1 MLRKIIVFSHNYPH
15 NFIEEVWKDEP
26 MMAQH
31 LRNKFDGYAKW
42 HENSI
47 ALVMKFMAELSADK
61 LQELET
67 YIKENPNFK

>member
-1 MLRKIIVFSHNYPH
+1 MLRQFILFAHNYPH

-31 LRNKFDGYAKW
+31 LRDKFDGYAKC
-42 HENSI
+42 HDNSI

-61 LQELET
+61 LQELEV
-67 YIKENPNFK
+67 YILANPNFS